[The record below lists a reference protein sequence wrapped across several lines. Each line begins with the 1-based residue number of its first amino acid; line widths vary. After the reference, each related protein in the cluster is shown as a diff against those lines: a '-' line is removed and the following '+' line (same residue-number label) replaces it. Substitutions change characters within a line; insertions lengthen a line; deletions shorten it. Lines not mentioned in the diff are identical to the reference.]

1 VNLAANNTLSP
12 QDILQQLDTVKTSLA
27 TASTTSS
34 TSNSS
39 SGVAVFHLGYPH
51 FLPLIQGTALKQLMT
66 SVRTSLGGPLISLV
80 STFSELLTGS
90 AVLFDSDELL
100 RACFFNVQSS
110 CVACGLYS
118 QTHTLVFHRAY

>member
-1 VNLAANNTLSP
+1 MLCVNVPLLSAGRGCFVNLAANNTLSL
-12 QDILQQLDTVKTSLA
+12 QEILQQLDTVKTSL
-27 TASTTSS
+27 STTNS

-39 SGVAVFHLGYPH
+39 NGVAVFHLGYPH

-90 AVLFDSDELL
+90 AVLSD
-100 RACFFNVQSS
+100 
-110 CVACGLYS
+110 
-118 QTHTLVFHRAY
+118 